1 MKAAALIS
9 TGNSATPQVVMI
21 FPPAKVLR
29 KVSLSLW
36 MVAVL
41 WERTAVDMQTSCCGT
56 SAPNFITA
64 KKKAPDCG
72 GLSHR
77 FGLMNA
83 ISGLA
88 GQCSTADPC
97 EIPRLL

>member
-1 MKAAALIS
+1 
-9 TGNSATPQVVMI
+9 MI

-41 WERTAVDMQTSCCGT
+41 WERTAVGMRTSCCGT
-56 SAPNFITA
+56 SAPNFTTA

-72 GLSHR
+72 GLSHASYAADPLLAPPPQAGITPR
-77 FGLMNA
+77 
-83 ISGLA
+83 LA
-88 GQCSTADPC
+88 GVRVRIKRQRKSDRYGRP
-97 EIPRLL
+97 PPY